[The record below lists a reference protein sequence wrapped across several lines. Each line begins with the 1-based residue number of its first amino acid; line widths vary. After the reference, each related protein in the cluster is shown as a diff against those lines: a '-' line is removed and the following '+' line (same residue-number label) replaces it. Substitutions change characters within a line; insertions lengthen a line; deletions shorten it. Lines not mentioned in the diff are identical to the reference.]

1 MSSSI
6 AAPFLLVP
14 PELSPEL
21 LLFALPLPLPFP
33 PPPLSPPPLPLPLPP
48 FFASAD
54 WKANSTVEPENLI
67 LQGIVETERMI
78 ETDHSAAINLRPVD
92 IPIPL
97 KTRMATA
104 RLISAIAIRTGKQ

>member
-6 AAPFLLVP
+6 AAPFLLAP
-14 PELSPEL
+14 PELLPEL

-33 PPPLSPPPLPLPLPP
+33 PPPLPPPPLPFPPPP
-48 FFASAD
+48 FFAKAD
-54 WKANSTVEPENLI
+54 WKANSRVEPEILI
-67 LQGIVETERMI
+67 LQGIVETERAI

-97 KTRMATA
+97 KTQ
-104 RLISAIAIRTGKQ
+104 IGVPPV